1 MQFKAWEGF
10 TEGKWC
16 NDEVD
21 VRDFIQRN
29 YTPYTGGEKFLAP
42 ATKATLKLWDEILK
56 LSADE
61 RKAGGVLKA
70 DTKTVSSL
78 TSHGAG
84 YIDKKLE
91 KIVGL
96 QTDEPFKR
104 ALQPFGGIRMSTDA
118 LAM

>member
-61 RKAGGVLKA
+61 RKAGG
-70 DTKTVSSL
+70 
-78 TSHGAG
+78 
-84 YIDKKLE
+84 I
-91 KIVGL
+91 
-96 QTDEPFKR
+96 
-104 ALQPFGGIRMSTDA
+104 
-118 LAM
+118 